1 MPQGARVG
9 PVTDVRDLTATDAP
23 ALRAFFLAMP
33 PQDRTFFFQDV
44 DDPAVA
50 ERWAGDERAVR
61 RGAFTGDGRLVAFA
75 SLQPGTEWSSHVA
88 EVVLVVGREAR
99 RTGLGRALAGEMLET
114 ALERRYRKV
123 TVVIPAENTGAL
135 TMFRRMGFEQEALLR
150 EQLCSPEDG
159 SLRDV
164 VLLAHLVD
172 DTWAT
177 VLPGG
182 YEEALS

>member
-1 MPQGARVG
+1 M
-9 PVTDVRDLTATDAP
+9 TEVRDLTMRDAP
-23 ALRAFFLAMP
+23 ALQAFFLAIP

-44 DDPAVA
+44 NDPAVA

-61 RGAFTGDGRLVAFA
+61 RGAFTDDGSLVAFA

-88 EVVLVVGREAR
+88 EVVLVVGPGAR
-99 RTGLGRALAGEMLET
+99 RTGLGRALAGEMLAI
-114 ALERRYRKV
+114 ALDRGYRKV
-123 TVVIPAENTGAL
+123 SVVIPVENTGAIE
-135 TMFRRMGFEQEALLR
+135 MFTRMGFDQEALLR

-164 VLLAHLVD
+164 AVLAYLVD
-172 DTWAT
+172 DTWAA

-182 YEEALS
+182 YEGALT